1 MTYSKV
7 ERADDVRF
15 SDLQY
20 SEHSMPDPFD
30 RVEIVLLSQPDLNP
44 LHLGPD
50 GDDRSANV
58 VPVVELFSNH
68 RADEV
73 LPDSIE

>member
-1 MTYSKV
+1 
-7 ERADDVRF
+7 
-15 SDLQY
+15 
-20 SEHSMPDPFD
+20 MPDPFD
-30 RVEIVLLSQPDLNP
+30 RIEIVLLSQPDLNP
-44 LHLGPD
+44 LYLGPD